1 LRRLN
6 IRMEELPKIVRHRL
20 AHPAKQNAANAPDT
34 LRGAAHPDANLLS
47 SFVERSL
54 SEDERTAV
62 LGHLGDCAECREL
75 VSLAFPAPEVQA
87 ALSEV
92 PATTKTGRR
101 WPGWPLWLGWPTLR
115 WGVLAASVAVVM
127 AGAFHSGILKWP
139 AAPNTA
145 NTARTTVAENRPA
158 PNLVTPPAASPA
170 PSTESYAVTGVPSP
184 RAQGA
189 RPLQNRLADQ
199 EKARSE
205 SLLQR
210 GDVGGLAKQ
219 KSVAAPAASAS
230 QPTKEEME
238 KSVARLAAPPPPR
251 PADERQ
257 YSAERALKAAPN
269 QANKADKDHPALVAN
284 SVTPNARAA
293 APVSANEPAATSR
306 RAATIGGVAK
316 TAPMERD
323 LDQKSARVSEAIQ
336 VQAQAVTPEKKADQL
351 RDQLSAQNPAASVGQ
366 AMAPP
371 PQAPVS
377 REQSQQGVASGLVP
391 RAAQE
396 VTVTQQRAGAA
407 AARKAAKGQREG
419 LKLYWTISASGRLER
434 SRASDGPWREL
445 HVDDR
450 VKFQAVS
457 AEGNDV
463 WAGGS
468 GGVLYHSTDGGAH
481 WARVKIGP
489 NQTDDQAAVT
499 DDIVSL
505 RFTDSEHGEIVTD
518 AHEKWSTADGGAH
531 WSLVD

>member
-1 LRRLN
+1 MRRLN
-6 IRMEELPKIVRHRL
+6 IGMEELPKIVRHRL
-20 AHPAKQNAANAPDT
+20 AHPAKQDAANAPDT
-34 LRGAAHPDANLLS
+34 FRGAAHPDANLLS

-54 SEDERTAV
+54 SKDERTAV
-62 LGHLGDCAECREL
+62 LGHLADCAECREL

-92 PATTKTGRR
+92 PATTRTGRR
-101 WPGWPLWLGWPTLR
+101 WPGWPLWLGWRTLR

-145 NTARTTVAENRPA
+145 RNTVAENRPA
-158 PNLVTPPAASPA
+158 PNLVGPPPAASPAASPA
-170 PSTESYAVTGVPSP
+170 PSTESYAVSGAPSAH
-184 RAQGA
+184 AQGA
-189 RPLQNRLADQ
+189 RSLQNKLADQ

-205 SLLQR
+205 SLLER
-210 GDVGGLAKQ
+210 SDVGGLAKQ
-219 KSVAAPAASAS
+219 KWVAAPGGPAS
-230 QPTKEEME
+230 QPPKEEME
-238 KSVARLAAPPPPR
+238 KSLARLGLPPPR

-269 QANKADKDHPALVAN
+269 QASKDHSALVAN
-284 SVTPNARAA
+284 SVTPNPRAA

-306 RAATIGGVAK
+306 RAAAIGGVAK

-323 LDQKSARVSEAIQ
+323 LDQKSPRVSEAIQ
-336 VQAQAVTPEKKADQL
+336 VQAQAVTPEKKAEQL
-351 RDQLSAQNPAASVGQ
+351 RDQLRAQNPAASAGQ

-371 PQAPVS
+371 PQAPVA

-391 RAAQE
+391 QATQE
-396 VTVTQQRAGAA
+396 ATVTRQRAGAA
-407 AARKAAKGQREG
+407 AARKAAKVRRAR
-419 LKLYWTISASGRLER
+419 LSAYWSISAAGRIER
-434 SRASDGPWREL
+434 SQAEGGPWSEL
-445 HVDDR
+445 HVDDS
-450 VKFQAVS
+450 VKFQSVS

-468 GGVLYHSTDGGAH
+468 GGALYHSTDGGAH
-481 WARVKIGP
+481 WVRVRVGP

-499 DDIVSL
+499 DTIVSL
-505 RFTDSEHGEIVTD
+505 RFSDSEHGEIVTD

-531 WSLVD
+531 WTLVQ

>member
-1 LRRLN
+1 
-6 IRMEELPKIVRHRL
+6 MEELPKIVRHRL
-20 AHPAKQNAANAPDT
+20 AHPAKEDAASAPET
-34 LRGAAHPDANLLS
+34 LRGAAHPDANMLS
-47 SFVERSL
+47 GFVERSL
-54 SEDERTAV
+54 SEDERMAV
-62 LGHLGDCAECREL
+62 LGHLADCAECREL

-101 WPGWPLWLGWPTLR
+101 WPSWPLWLGWRTLR

-158 PNLVTPPAASPA
+158 PNLVTPPAALPA
-170 PSTESYAVTGVPSP
+170 PSTESYAVSGAPSAH
-184 RAQGA
+184 AQGA
-189 RPLQNRLADQ
+189 RPLQNKLADQ

-257 YSAERALKAAPN
+257 YSAEYALKAARN

-284 SVTPNARAA
+284 SVTPNSRAA
-293 APVSANEPAATSR
+293 APVAANEPAATSR
-306 RAATIGGVAK
+306 RAAAIGGVAK

-323 LDQKSARVSEAIQ
+323 LDRKSARVSEAIQ
-336 VQAQAVTPEKKADQL
+336 VQAQGVTPEKKADQL
-351 RDQLSAQNPAASVGQ
+351 RDQLSAQNPAVSAGQ
-366 AMAPP
+366 AIAPP
-371 PQAPVS
+371 AQAPVA

-391 RAAQE
+391 QATQE
-396 VTVTQQRAGAA
+396 VTVTQQQAGAA
-407 AARKAAKGQREG
+407 AARQAAKGRRAR
-419 LKLYWTISASGRLER
+419 LSAYWSISAAGRIAR
-434 SRASDGPWREL
+434 SRAEGGPWSEL
-445 HVDDR
+445 HVDDS

-468 GGVLYHSTDGGAH
+468 GGALYHSTDGGNH

-499 DDIVSL
+499 ATIVSL
-505 RFTDSEHGEIVTD
+505 RFSDSQHGEVVTE
-518 AHEKWSTADGGAH
+518 AHEKWSTTDGGAH
-531 WSLVD
+531 WSLVQ